1 MTREEFSNSF
11 DVLLNSYKNK
21 PIFGDS
27 FDVTNIALDEY
38 EKSVFL
44 TKAQEEVV
52 VNLYNGKNIYGDSFE
67 STEEI
72 RRYLDSLV
80 KTKVYYNA
88 DKIVDSDSEESPTH
102 IKLSDSSIMFA
113 LPEDIAF
120 ITLEQIKYSDESLG
134 CANGSIA
141 SVYPVT
147 HDEYEVIKNN
157 PFRGPT
163 KYKAIRIDYGEKI
176 VELISKYN
184 IGEYLIKYLSK
195 PKPIVL
201 EDLPDNLSIEGQT
214 EAADCELNPIL
225 HNTILTRAVQ
235 LAVVSRGSKSE

>member
-11 DVLLNSYKNK
+11 DVLLNSYKNN
-21 PIFGDS
+21 PAFGVN
-27 FDVTNIALDEY
+27 FDTVNISLDEY

-44 TKAQEEVV
+44 TRAQEDIII
-52 VNLYNGKNIYGDSFE
+52 NLYNGKNIYGDSFE

-72 RRYLDSLV
+72 RRYLDSLI
-80 KTKVYYNA
+80 KTKIYTNEDA
-88 DKIVDSDSEESPTH
+88 ISGT
-102 IKLSDSSIMFA
+102 KLSESSILFN

-120 ITLEQIKYSDESLG
+120 ITLEQIKYSDELLG
-134 CANGSIA
+134 CADGSIA

-163 KYKAIRIDYGEKI
+163 KYKAIRIDYGNSI
-176 VELISKYN
+176 VELVSKYN

-195 PKPIVL
+195 PKPIIL
-201 EDLPDNLSIEGQT
+201 EDLPDDLSIENYK
-214 EAADCELNPIL
+214 EARDCELNPIL

-235 LAVVSRGSKSE
+235 LAVASRGSKSE

>member
-11 DVLLNSYKNK
+11 DVSLNSYKNN
-21 PIFGDS
+21 PNFGNS
-27 FDVTNIALDEY
+27 FDSVNIALDEY

-44 TKAQEEVV
+44 TKAQEEVII
-52 VNLYNGKNIYGDSFE
+52 NLYNGKNIYGDSFE

-80 KTKVYYNA
+80 KTTTYQVT
-88 DKIVDSDSEESPTH
+88 DSEEDVT
-102 IKLSDSSIMFA
+102 KLSDSSIVFP
-113 LPEDIAF
+113 LPNDIAF

-134 CANGSIA
+134 CADGSIA

-157 PFRGPT
+157 PFRGPS
-163 KYKAIRIDYGEKI
+163 KYKAIRIDYGDNK
-176 VELISKYN
+176 VEIISKYN

-195 PKPIVL
+195 PKPIIL
-201 EDLPDNLSIEGQT
+201 EDLPDNLSIEGYSMAT
-214 EAADCELNPIL
+214 DCELNPLL

-235 LAVVSRGSKSE
+235 LAIVSRGSKSE

>member
-11 DVLLNSYKNK
+11 DVSLNSYKNN
-21 PIFGDS
+21 PNFGNS
-27 FDVTNIALDEY
+27 FDSVNIALDEY

-44 TKAQEEVV
+44 TKAQEEVII
-52 VNLYNGKNIYGDSFE
+52 NLYNGKNIYGDSFE

-80 KTKVYYNA
+80 KTTTYQA
-88 DKIVDSDSEESPTH
+88 TDSIEDVT
-102 IKLSDSSIMFA
+102 KLSDSSIIFP
-113 LPEDIAF
+113 LPNDIAF

-134 CANGSIA
+134 CADGSIA

-157 PFRGPT
+157 PFRGPS
-163 KYKAIRIDYGEKI
+163 KYKAIRIDYGDNK
-176 VELISKYN
+176 VEIISKYN

-195 PKPIVL
+195 PKPIIL
-201 EDLPDNLSIEGQT
+201 EDLPDNLSIEGYSMAT
-214 EAADCELNPIL
+214 DCELNPLL

-235 LAVVSRGSKSE
+235 LAIVSRGSKSE

>member
-11 DVLLNSYKNK
+11 DVSLNSYKNN
-21 PIFGDS
+21 PNFGNS
-27 FDVTNIALDEY
+27 FDSVNIALDEY

-44 TKAQEEVV
+44 TKAQEEVII
-52 VNLYNGKNIYGDSFE
+52 NLYNGKNIYGDSFE

-80 KTKVYYNA
+80 KTTTYQA
-88 DKIVDSDSEESPTH
+88 TDSVEDVT
-102 IKLSDSSIMFA
+102 KLSNSSMIFP
-113 LPEDIAF
+113 LPNDIAF

-134 CANGSIA
+134 CADGSVA

-157 PFRGPT
+157 PFRGPS
-163 KYKAIRIDYGEKI
+163 KYKAIRIDYGDNK
-176 VELISKYN
+176 VEIISKYN

-195 PKPIVL
+195 PKPIIL
-201 EDLPDNLSIEGQT
+201 EDLPDNLSIEGYSMAT
-214 EAADCELNPIL
+214 DCELNPLL

-235 LAVVSRGSKSE
+235 LAIVSRGSKSE

>member
-11 DVLLNSYKNK
+11 DVLLNSYKNN
-21 PIFGDS
+21 PAFGVN
-27 FDVTNIALDEY
+27 FDTVNISLDEY

-44 TKAQEEVV
+44 TRAQEDIII
-52 VNLYNGKNIYGDSFE
+52 NLYNGKNIYGDSFE

-72 RRYLDSLV
+72 RRYLDSLI
-80 KTKVYYNA
+80 KTKIYTNEDA
-88 DKIVDSDSEESPTH
+88 ISGT
-102 IKLSDSSIMFA
+102 KLSESSILFN

-120 ITLEQIKYSDESLG
+120 ITLEQIKYSDKLLG
-134 CANGSIA
+134 CADGSIA

-163 KYKAIRIDYGEKI
+163 KYKAIRIDYGNSI
-176 VELISKYN
+176 VELVSKYH

-195 PKPIVL
+195 PKPIIL
-201 EDLPDNLSIEGQT
+201 EDLPDDLSIENYK
-214 EAADCELNPIL
+214 EARDCELNPIL

-235 LAVVSRGSKSE
+235 LAVASRGSKSE

>member
-11 DVLLNSYKNK
+11 DVSLNSYKNN
-21 PIFGDS
+21 PNFGDS
-27 FDVTNIALDEY
+27 FDSVNIALDEY

-44 TKAQEEVV
+44 TKAQEEVII
-52 VNLYNGKNIYGDSFE
+52 NLYNGKNIYGDSFE

-80 KTKVYYNA
+80 KTTTYQVT
-88 DKIVDSDSEESPTH
+88 DSEEDVT
-102 IKLSDSSIMFA
+102 KLSDSSIVFP
-113 LPEDIAF
+113 LPNDIAF

-134 CANGSIA
+134 CADGSVA

-157 PFRGPT
+157 PFRGPS
-163 KYKAIRIDYGEKI
+163 KYKAIRIDYGDNK
-176 VELISKYN
+176 VEIISKYN

-195 PKPIVL
+195 PKPIIL
-201 EDLPDNLSIEGQT
+201 EDLPDNLSIEGYSMAT
-214 EAADCELNPIL
+214 DCELNPLL

-235 LAVVSRGSKSE
+235 LAIVSRGSKSE

>member
-11 DVLLNSYKNK
+11 DVLLNSYKNN
-21 PIFGDS
+21 PAFGVN
-27 FDVTNIALDEY
+27 FDTVNISLDEY

-44 TKAQEEVV
+44 TRAQEDIII
-52 VNLYNGKNIYGDSFE
+52 NLYNGKNIYGDSFE

-72 RRYLDSLV
+72 RRYLDSLI
-80 KTKVYYNA
+80 KTKIYTNEDA
-88 DKIVDSDSEESPTH
+88 ISGT
-102 IKLSDSSIMFA
+102 KLSESSILFN

-120 ITLEQIKYSDESLG
+120 ITLEQIKYSDELLG
-134 CANGSIA
+134 CADGSIA

-147 HDEYEVIKNN
+147 HDEYEIIKNN

-163 KYKAIRIDYGEKI
+163 KYKAIRIDYGNSI
-176 VELISKYN
+176 VELVSKYN

-195 PKPIVL
+195 PKPIIL
-201 EDLPDNLSIEGQT
+201 EDLPDDLSIENYK
-214 EAADCELNPIL
+214 EARDCELNPIL

-235 LAVVSRGSKSE
+235 LAVASRGSKSE

>member
-11 DVLLNSYKNK
+11 DVLLNSYKNN
-21 PIFGDS
+21 PAFGVN
-27 FDVTNIALDEY
+27 FDTVNISLDEY

-44 TKAQEEVV
+44 TRAQEDIII
-52 VNLYNGKNIYGDSFE
+52 NLYNGKNIYGDSFE

-72 RRYLDSLV
+72 RRYLDSLI
-80 KTKVYYNA
+80 KTKIYTNEDA
-88 DKIVDSDSEESPTH
+88 ISGT
-102 IKLSDSSIMFA
+102 KLSESSILFN

-120 ITLEQIKYSDESLG
+120 ITLEQIKYSDELLG
-134 CANGSIA
+134 CADGSIA

-163 KYKAIRIDYGEKI
+163 KYKAIRIDYGNSI
-176 VELISKYN
+176 VELVSKYN

-195 PKPIVL
+195 PKPIIL
-201 EDLPDNLSIEGQT
+201 EDLPDDLSIENYK
-214 EAADCELNPIL
+214 EARDCELNPIL
-225 HNTILTRAVQ
+225 HNTILTKAVQ
-235 LAVVSRGSKSE
+235 LAVASRGSKSE

>member
-11 DVLLNSYKNK
+11 DVLLNSYKNN
-21 PIFGDS
+21 PAFGVN
-27 FDVTNIALDEY
+27 FDTVNISLDEY

-44 TKAQEEVV
+44 TRAQEDIII
-52 VNLYNGKNIYGDSFE
+52 NLYNGKNIYGDSFE

-72 RRYLDSLV
+72 RRYLDSLI
-80 KTKVYYNA
+80 KTKIYTNEDA
-88 DKIVDSDSEESPTH
+88 ISGT
-102 IKLSDSSIMFA
+102 KLSKSSILFN

-120 ITLEQIKYSDESLG
+120 ITLEQIKYSDELLG
-134 CANGSIA
+134 CADGSIA

-163 KYKAIRIDYGEKI
+163 KYKAIRIDYGNSI
-176 VELISKYN
+176 VELVSKYN

-195 PKPIVL
+195 PKPIIL
-201 EDLPDNLSIEGQT
+201 EDLPDDLSIENYK
-214 EAADCELNPIL
+214 EARDCELNPIL

-235 LAVVSRGSKSE
+235 LAVASRGSKSE

>member
-11 DVLLNSYKNK
+11 DVLLNSFKNN
-21 PIFGDS
+21 PTFGAN
-27 FDVTNIALDEY
+27 FDTVNISLDEY

-44 TKAQEEVV
+44 TRAQEDIII
-52 VNLYNGKNIYGDSFE
+52 NLYNGKNIYGDSFE

-72 RRYLDSLV
+72 RRYLDSLI
-80 KTKVYYNA
+80 KTKIYTNEDA
-88 DKIVDSDSEESPTH
+88 ISGT
-102 IKLSDSSIMFA
+102 KLSESSILFN

-120 ITLEQIKYSDESLG
+120 ITLEQIKYSDELLG
-134 CANGSIA
+134 CADGSIA

-163 KYKAIRIDYGEKI
+163 KYKAIRIDYGNSI
-176 VELISKYN
+176 VELVSKYN

-195 PKPIVL
+195 PKPIIL
-201 EDLPDNLSIEGQT
+201 EDLPDDLSIENYK
-214 EAADCELNPIL
+214 EARDCELNPIL

-235 LAVVSRGSKSE
+235 LAVASRGSKSE

>member
-21 PIFGDS
+21 PGFGDNY
-27 FDVTNIALDEY
+27 DITNIALDEY

-52 VNLYNGKNIYGDSFE
+52 INLYNGKNIYGDSFE

-80 KTKVYYNA
+80 KTATYQNT
-88 DKIVDSDSEESPTH
+88 DSINDVT
-102 IKLSDSSIMFA
+102 KLSDSSIIFA
-113 LPEDIAF
+113 LPDDIAF

-134 CANGSIA
+134 CADGSIA

-157 PFRGPT
+157 PFRGPSR
-163 KYKAIRIDYGEKI
+163 YKAIRVDYGDKK

-195 PKPIVL
+195 PKPIIL
-201 EDLPDNLSIEGQT
+201 EDLPDDLSIENCN
-214 EAADCELNPIL
+214 EATDCELNPIL

-235 LAVVSRGSKSE
+235 LAIVSKGSKSE

>member
-11 DVLLNSYKNK
+11 DVSLNSYKNN
-21 PIFGDS
+21 PNFGNS
-27 FDVTNIALDEY
+27 FDSVNIALDEY

-44 TKAQEEVV
+44 TKAQEEVII
-52 VNLYNGKNIYGDSFE
+52 NLYNGKNIYGDSFE

-80 KTKVYYNA
+80 KTTTYKTT
-88 DKIVDSDSEESPTH
+88 DSVEDVT
-102 IKLSDSSIMFA
+102 KLSNSSIIFP
-113 LPEDIAF
+113 LPNDIAF

-134 CANGSIA
+134 CADGSVA

-157 PFRGPT
+157 PFRGPS
-163 KYKAIRIDYGEKI
+163 KYKAIRIDYGDNK
-176 VELISKYN
+176 VEIISKYN

-195 PKPIVL
+195 PKPIIL
-201 EDLPDNLSIEGQT
+201 EDLPDNLSIEGYSMAT
-214 EAADCELNPIL
+214 DCELNPLL

-235 LAVVSRGSKSE
+235 LAIVSRGSKSE

>member
-11 DVLLNSYKNK
+11 DVSLNSYKNN
-21 PIFGDS
+21 PNFGNS
-27 FDVTNIALDEY
+27 FDSVNIALDEY

-44 TKAQEEVV
+44 TKAQEEVII
-52 VNLYNGKNIYGDSFE
+52 NLYNGKNIYGDSFE

-80 KTKVYYNA
+80 KTTTYQVT
-88 DKIVDSDSEESPTH
+88 DSEEDVT
-102 IKLSDSSIMFA
+102 KLSDSSVIFS
-113 LPEDIAF
+113 LPNDIAF

-134 CANGSIA
+134 CADGSVA

-157 PFRGPT
+157 PFRGPS
-163 KYKAIRIDYGEKI
+163 KYKAIRIDYGDNK
-176 VELISKYN
+176 VEIISKYN

-195 PKPIVL
+195 PKPIIL
-201 EDLPDNLSIEGQT
+201 EDLPDNLSIEGYSMAT
-214 EAADCELNPIL
+214 DCELNPLL

-235 LAVVSRGSKSE
+235 LAIVSRGSKSE